1 VSKIQKALEKA
12 RAEQAEDARVPAAEQ
27 PAAPTYVVRPTQT
40 AQVDPHIVAYHHPH
54 SHLTESFRRV
64 KAVLRGIAGTD
75 RLRIITITSAG
86 KGEGKS
92 TTALNLAIAMSQDFD
107 TRVCIV
113 DGDLRRPRL
122 HRLLGF
128 TPKRG
133 LSDIL
138 GGEAL
143 PEDVLISDSVP
154 RLSVLPG
161 GRSSRTP
168 SEMLGSPRMK
178 QLIEELKSRFDFV
191 LFDTPPVLTVA
202 DAILLGPMTD
212 GVVLVIQAGKVRK
225 RPVERAV
232 ELLHNSKVL
241 GFILNRGDMVL
252 SHYGYRYYDRGYYY

>member
-1 VSKIQKALEKA
+1 MSKIQRALEKA
-12 RAEQAEDARVPAAEQ
+12 RAEQEQATQAPPSGEPAG
-27 PAAPTYVVRPTQT
+27 PTYVVRPPHA

-64 KAVLRGIAGTD
+64 KAMLRGVAGAD
-75 RLRIITITSAG
+75 KLRTVAITSAG

-92 TTALNLAIAMSQDFD
+92 TTALNLAITMSQDFD

-113 DGDLRRPRL
+113 DADLRRPRL

-128 TPKRG
+128 TPRRG
-133 LSDIL
+133 LSDVL
-138 GGEAL
+138 GGDAL
-143 PEDVLISDSVP
+143 AEDVLITDSVP
-154 RLSVLPG
+154 RLTVLPG

-168 SEMLGSPRMK
+168 SEMLGSPRMR
-178 QLIEELKSRFDFV
+178 QLIEELKTRFDFI

-212 GVVLVIQAGKVRK
+212 GVILLIQAGKVRR

-232 ELLHNSKVL
+232 ELLHNSRIL